1 MLVSERL
8 PVDYGQ
14 PTFRQIPSI
23 AAAVVALPVW
33 VAVTGLAALAWMLVG
48 LAGSYLEPA

>member
-14 PTFRQIPSI
+14 PSIRQILSI
-23 AAAVVALPVW
+23 AAALVALPVW
-33 VAVTGLAALAWMLVG
+33 VALTGLAAMTWMLVG